1 MNTKN
6 NQLSRATSEKIV
18 RAVFQQI
25 AEKRKPVSRITV
37 REICEETGINRSTF
51 YAHFQDIYDVVEK
64 VELRMSEM
72 LTSSLMD
79 TLTQTGSLRKLFEQL
94 FSFVQ
99 DHKKFY
105 EIYFQDMHQASVI
118 DIAWDMIDAQPSSVD
133 YEHFGFRSKDE
144 AQYAGAFF
152 ISGLTAMVRMWLEKG
167 CKETPT
173 ELVDVLIRQFQVSP
187 SLTEMI

>member
-25 AEKRKPVSRITV
+25 SEKRKPVSRITV

-51 YAHFQDIYDVVEK
+51 YAHYRDIYDVVEK

-72 LTSSLMD
+72 LTASMMD
-79 TLTQTGSLRKLFEQL
+79 TLVQTGSLRKLFEQL
-94 FSFVQ
+94 FYFVQ
-99 DHKKFY
+99 DYKKFY

-118 DIAWDMIDAQPSSVD
+118 GIAWDMIDAQTSSID
-133 YEHFGFRSKDE
+133 FQQFGYQNQEE

-167 CKETPT
+167 CKETPS
-173 ELVDVLIRQFQVSP
+173 ELVDILARQFQVPP
-187 SLTEMI
+187 SISEMI

>member
-79 TLTQTGSLRKLFEQL
+79 TLEQTGSLRKLFEQL
-94 FSFVQ
+94 FYFVQ
-99 DHKKFY
+99 DYKKFY
-105 EIYFQDMHQASVI
+105 EIYFQEMHQASVI
-118 DIAWDMIDAQPSSVD
+118 GIAWDMIDAQTSSID
-133 YEHFGFRSKDE
+133 YQQFGFKNPDE
-144 AQYAGAFF
+144 VEYAGAFF

-167 CKETPT
+167 CKETPA
-173 ELVDVLIRQFQVSP
+173 ELVDVLTRQFRLPP
-187 SLTEMI
+187 SLTELI

>member
-6 NQLSRATSEKIV
+6 NQLSRATSEKII

-25 AEKRKPVSRITV
+25 AEKRKPISRITV
-37 REICEETGINRSTF
+37 REICAETGINRSTF
-51 YAHFQDIYDVVEK
+51 YAHYRDIYDVVEK

-79 TLTQTGSLRKLFEQL
+79 TLEQTGSLRKLFEQL

-99 DHKKFY
+99 AYKRFY
-105 EIYFQDMHQASVI
+105 EVYFQDMHQASVI
-118 DIAWDMIDAQPSSVD
+118 GIAWDMIDAQTSSID
-133 YEHFGFRSKDE
+133 FQQFGYHDQEE